1 MVETNL
7 PVLLLKNVILFP
19 YNEIRVEF
27 TNSRDKLVLD
37 NASHYK
43 DNHILL
49 INMFDPL
56 EESPSIKDLP
66 GVGVIGKLKS
76 KIELSN
82 GVVRVVIA
90 GLTRVEVLNYLE
102 NDYGYL
108 DSFVIPVKDY
118 DYSEVEAKALRRILF
133 KDLNNYID
141 TYSMMSNSVLGRVS
155 DVDDISKL
163 TDIIVS
169 ELPLDY
175 SNKLKFLQEVDPIKR
190 IRQVIE
196 DLNKEI
202 ETVKLENEIELSLKE
217 KIDASQR
224 EYLLREKVRMIREE
238 LGELTIKD
246 AEVDKLKSKMKKK
259 KYPIK
264 VRTRLEEE
272 LKKYA
277 LASEVSPE
285 VTVIRNY
292 IDWLIDLPWKEGTVD
307 NYKIQDVS
315 NSLNDTHYGLDDVK
329 RRIVEFV
336 SVMKH
341 TDSVNSPIICLT
353 GPPGVGKTTLAKSV
367 AKALR
372 KKFVKISV
380 GGVSDEAEI
389 IGHRRTYLG
398 SNPGK
403 IIQGIKK
410 AKSNNPVFLID
421 EIDKMT
427 SDYRGDPS
435 AALLSVLDKEQNKN
449 FCDNYIEEEF
459 DLSKVLFILTA
470 NDISKI
476 PSALKDRLEII
487 ELSSY
492 TNYDKRE
499 ICKKY
504 LIPKL
509 FKTYKI
515 RDYNISINDETIDK
529 IISDYTKEAGARD
542 LSRNIEK
549 ICRKVISNDI
559 RNTIIKTG
567 NIHEF
572 LGPSKYYHQKNDNSN
587 KSGIINALAYT
598 TYGGEILKISAS
610 MYLGDGK
617 VKVTGSVGKVMEESV
632 EVAVSYIKSN
642 ASNFGL
648 NFSLF
653 NNHDIHIHIEE
664 GATPKDGPSAG
675 IAIVTTLISLFKDK
689 VIASDM
695 SMTGEMTLRGKILP
709 IGGLKEKL
717 IAASVNN
724 IKRVFIPVE
733 NKVDIEKIPEEVK
746 KNIEVVFV
754 SDYLEIYY
762 YLFGKYEEKENKND
776 D

>member
-27 TNSRDKLVLD
+27 TNSSDKLVLE
-37 NASHYK
+37 NASKYK
-43 DNHILL
+43 DGHILL
-49 INMFDPL
+49 INMIDPL

-66 GVGVIGKLKS
+66 GVGVIGKIKS
-76 KIELSN
+76 SIKLSN
-82 GVVRVVIA
+82 GVMRVVIA
-90 GLTRVEVLNYLE
+90 GMARVEVLNYLD
-102 NDYGYL
+102 NDYGYW

-118 DYSEVEAKALRRILF
+118 EYDEIEAKALKRILF

-141 TYSMMSNSVLGRVS
+141 TSSMMSNSVLGKIAG
-155 DVDDISKL
+155 VDNISKL

-169 ELPLDY
+169 ELPIDY
-175 SNKLKFLQEVDPIKR
+175 SNKLKYLQEINPIKR
-190 IRQVIE
+190 IKQVIE

-217 KIDASQR
+217 KIDSSQR
-224 EYLLREKVRMIREE
+224 EYLLREKIRMIREE
-238 LGELTIKD
+238 LGDLTIKD
-246 AEVDKLKSKMKKK
+246 TEIDKLKKRIRKKK
-259 KYPIK
+259 LPIK
-264 VRTRLEEE
+264 VRNRLEEE
-272 LKKYA
+272 LKRYT
-277 LASEVSPE
+277 LASEASPE
-285 VTVIRNY
+285 VSVLRNY
-292 IDWLIDLPWKEGTVD
+292 IDWLIDLPWREGTID
-307 NYKIQDVS
+307 RYKVQDVS
-315 NSLNDTHYGLDDVK
+315 NLLNETHYGLDDVK
-329 RRIVEFV
+329 ERIVEFV
-336 SVMKH
+336 AVMKH
-341 TDSVNSPIICLT
+341 TDNVNSPIICLT
-353 GPPGVGKTTLAKSV
+353 GPPGVGKTSLARSV
-367 AKALR
+367 AKALG

-403 IIQGIKK
+403 IIQGMKK
-410 AKSNNPVFLID
+410 ARVNNPVFLID

-427 SDYRGDPS
+427 HDYRGDPS
-435 AALLSVLDKEQNKN
+435 AALLSVLDKEQNRN

-476 PSALKDRLEII
+476 PTALKDRLEII

-492 TNYDKRE
+492 TNYDKKE

-509 FKTYKI
+509 FKEYKI
-515 RDYNISINDETIDK
+515 RDYNISINDDTIDK
-529 IISDYTKEAGARD
+529 IISDYTKEAGARE
-542 LSRNIEK
+542 LSRKIEQ
-549 ICRKVISNDI
+549 ICRRVISDNI
-559 RNTIIKTG
+559 RDMIIKTT
-567 NIHEF
+567 NLHEF

-598 TYGGEILKISAS
+598 SYGGEILKISAS
-610 MYLGDGK
+610 MYLGEGK
-617 VKVTGSVGKVMEESV
+617 VKVTGSVGKVMQESV

-653 NNHDIHIHIEE
+653 NNHDIHVHIEE

-675 IAIVTTLISLFKDK
+675 ISIVTTLISLFRDK
-689 VIASDM
+689 VIDSDI
-695 SMTGEMTLRGKILP
+695 SMTGEMTLRGKVLP

-717 IAASVNN
+717 ISASVNN

-733 NKVDIEKIPEEVK
+733 NKVDLEQIPTEVK
-746 KNIEVVFV
+746 DKIEIILVR
-754 SDYLEIYY
+754 DYLEIYY
-762 YLFGKYEEKENKND
+762 YLFNSDEEE
-776 D
+776 